1 VTAGHGDRSTDR
13 SDERSGDR
21 AGHRAILLL
30 RLLLV
35 LAYLPLA
42 HVAGSQSS
50 PFLAALAL
58 IDIALVLL
66 IEPLCAARAW
76 AWVGLLAAVVV
87 IVALLAADLALVP
100 LLLMPVLFIGLGGWW
115 FARSLAPGREPLITR
130 IVIGI
135 YAQAQEDLTPQH
147 RRYTRQLTVMWA
159 ALMALLAAINLAL
172 ALIAVPDGVL
182 AQFGVSAPLT
192 VTQGQ
197 WSLFANVLN
206 YGIVAG
212 AMVVEYHWRKRIFL
226 RRPYRNFGEFV
237 RQMAALGP
245 GFWRDLFR

>member
-1 VTAGHGDRSTDR
+1 MTVGRGERSSDRSSDR
-13 SDERSGDR
+13 G
-21 AGHRAILLL
+21 GNRAIPIL
-30 RLLLV
+30 RLLLF

-42 HVAGSQSS
+42 HAAGSQSS
-50 PFLAALAL
+50 PLLASLAL
-58 IDIALVLL
+58 TDLALLLL
-66 IEPLCAARAW
+66 IEPLCAPHAW
-76 AWVGLLAAVVV
+76 AWAALLAAVAA
-87 IVALLAADLALVP
+87 IAALVAADLVLVP
-100 LLLMPVLFIGLGGWW
+100 LLLVPVMFIGLVGWW

-130 IVIGI
+130 IVAGI
-135 YAQAQEDLTPQH
+135 YAQAREELTPLH
-147 RRYTRQLTVMWA
+147 RRYTRQLTVTWA
-159 ALMALLAAINLAL
+159 ALMALLAAINLTL

-182 AQFGVSAPLT
+182 AQFGVSAPLSI
-192 VTQGQ
+192 TQGQ

-226 RRPYRNFGEFV
+226 QRPYRNFVEFV

>member
-1 VTAGHGDRSTDR
+1 VTAGGGDGS
-13 SDERSGDR
+13 SAGAGNR
-21 AGHRAILLL
+21 ASSRAFFLL
-30 RLLLV
+30 RLLL
-35 LAYLPLA
+35 LLMYLPLA
-42 HVAGSQSS
+42 HVAGSRSS
-50 PFLAALAL
+50 PLFAAFAL
-58 IDIALVLL
+58 IVVALVLL
-66 IEPLCAARAW
+66 IEPLCALRAW
-76 AWVGLLAAVVV
+76 AWA
-87 IVALLAADLALVP
+87 ALLATVAGIAALVAVDLALVP

-130 IVIGI
+130 IVAGI
-135 YAQAQEDLTPQH
+135 YAQAQQELTPLH

-159 ALMALLAAINLAL
+159 ALMTLLAAINLTL

-212 AMVVEYHWRKRIFL
+212 AMVVEYHWRKRIFPQ
-226 RRPYRNFGEFV
+226 RPYRNFGEFV